1 MTRAFDKRVA
11 GRINAI
17 LSDRNLTTKQD
28 RCRYLK
34 AKIDNKYPHNMDI
47 STASLNNILSSR
59 TPLTL
64 ERAIV
69 IANSLNIPVSHLLAD
84 PEQPNS
90 RSFKGPEVP
99 EIRYDKCYMIIQ
111 QCRLDADKYEN
122 RDIVDIKRI
131 IRTNLKRLLVAEH
144 NARLHTGYSP
154 ASAQNAVRACF
165 KARKPTKKKA
175 ACLIASERFFSYIT
189 TNYYYNSMGFRPHT
203 LYDVVEG
210 NRSLQLREALVIV
223 HVFDCDLDFKHSAI
237 PHSPALY
244 SKREIESSLKLI
256 SIACDEISVIN
267 GKINDFSKYEEMK
280 REEERIHLDFS
291 YTDKIHQLNPAS
303 RDFSSNTALSLAIF
317 LTDASKS
324 PESLT
329 KIGSLFELKNDT
341 VNDHQLLSPIFG
353 YSGKYP
359 ECNNYS
365 RLGKDGV
372 YHRMRCPLC
381 ILVNGTIKEI
391 EQLNKDDISAIN
403 KMIRGQFQ
411 IVYRQLFWDGTSEYQ
426 TPDDITNLKA
436 VRQALFKDLKLV
448 RKLVDCFYDTELI
461 LGEALSTEFPL
472 LSKLVHRL
480 RSS

>member
-11 GRINAI
+11 GRINTI

-90 RSFKGPEVP
+90 PSFKGPGVP

-111 QCRLDADKYEN
+111 QCRLDADKYGN
-122 RDIVDIKRI
+122 RDIVDIKRT
-131 IRTNLKRLLVAEH
+131 IRTNLKRLLLAEH

-165 KARKPTKKKA
+165 EARKSTKKKA
-175 ACLIASERFFSYIT
+175 ECLIASERFFSYIT
-189 TNYYYNSMGFRPHT
+189 TSYYRNSMGFRPRT

-223 HVFDCDLDFKHSAI
+223 HVFDCDLDFKRNTI
-237 PHSPALY
+237 PLSPPIY
-244 SKREIESSLKLI
+244 TKYEILSILQSI
-256 SIACDEISVIN
+256 SMACNKIAVIN
-267 GKINDFSKYEEMK
+267 RKINDFNKYEEMK
-280 REEERIHLDFS
+280 RKKERTHLDLS
-291 YTDKIHQLNPAS
+291 YTDVIHQLHS
-303 RDFSSNTALSLAIF
+303 ELRDFSSNTATSLVISR
-317 LTDASKS
+317 LDASKTLNWLALIDRLS
-324 PESLT
+324 
-329 KIGSLFELKNDT
+329 ELQNDT
-341 VNDHQLLSPIFG
+341 ASEHVLFPIFEC
-353 YSGKYP
+353 SGKYS
-359 ECNNYS
+359 ECSYYS
-365 RLGKDGV
+365 RLGKNGV
-372 YHRMRCPLC
+372 DRRMRCPLC

-391 EQLNKDDISAIN
+391 NQLSKDDASAIN
-403 KMIRGQFQ
+403 KMIRGLFQ
-411 IVYRQLFWDGTSEYQ
+411 IVYSQLFWDGPLKYQ
-426 TPDDITNLKA
+426 TSDDATNYKA
-436 VRQALFKDLKLV
+436 VRQALFGDQKLV
-448 RKLVDCFYDTELI
+448 RQLVNCFYDTELI

-472 LSKLVHRL
+472 LSRLVHSH